1 MEKTRDEK
9 LKKGL
14 ANLLGGAAAP
24 VKSETSTASQLEPDT
39 EQERKTA
46 EMIETVS
53 DEELK
58 EKLRQRQLDGRGR
71 PKRGRPHDS
80 RTDGYGTICV
90 KANLEKWEKIK
101 VISLRETLQLKE
113 VLELAL
119 DKLIAE
125 YEAEKG
131 EIALAPASKKG
142 NVFNK

>member
-1 MEKTRDEK
+1 
-9 LKKGL
+9 
-14 ANLLGGAAAP
+14 
-24 VKSETSTASQLEPDT
+24 
-39 EQERKTA
+39 
-46 EMIETVS
+46 MIETVS

-90 KANLEKWEKIK
+90 KANLEKWEKVKI
-101 VISLRETLQLKE
+101 ISLRETLQLKE

-131 EIALAPASKKG
+131 EIRLKPASKKG